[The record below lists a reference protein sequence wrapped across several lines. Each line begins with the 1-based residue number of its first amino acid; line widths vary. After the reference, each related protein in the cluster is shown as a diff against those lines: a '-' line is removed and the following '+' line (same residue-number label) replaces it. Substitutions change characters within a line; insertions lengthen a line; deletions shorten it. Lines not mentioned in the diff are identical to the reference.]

1 MCIYSLT
8 CFQLRCFSMARWAL
22 WIVKAFA
29 ELQALVPCCILPC
42 IVHRVYIVD
51 IVYAS
56 YSEDR
61 TRTQKNIQLQP
72 LHRCKRMNAQ
82 SQAVGVAVTALPHF
96 TTVKSHSI
104 IHHPSFQ
111 IQKRLVTQL
120 LISRCTGHVKS

>member
-1 MCIYSLT
+1 MCICIYSLT
-8 CFQLRCFSMARWAL
+8 CLQLRCFSMARWAL

-42 IVHRVYIVD
+42 IVHSRHSICIILRRSD
-51 IVYAS
+51 K
-56 YSEDR
+56 DP
-61 TRTQKNIQLQP
+61 KNIQLQP
-72 LHRCKRMNAQ
+72 LHRCQRMNAQ
-82 SQAVGVAVTALPHF
+82 SQAVGVPVAALPHF

-104 IHHPSFQ
+104 IHHPSFR